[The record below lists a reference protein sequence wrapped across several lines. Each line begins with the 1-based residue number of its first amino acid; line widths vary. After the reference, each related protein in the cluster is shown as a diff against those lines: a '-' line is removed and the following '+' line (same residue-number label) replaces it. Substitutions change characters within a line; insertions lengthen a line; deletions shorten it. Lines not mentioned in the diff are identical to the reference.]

1 MLSAGN
7 EFTAM
12 STGHFVESLV
22 PLDQHKIDLRTYV
35 KSRNENIRKI
45 AAPQRLRMNLK
56 NQMLAQVDL
65 QVFPMENDA
74 CIVGIELIREI
85 RVVKPVLS
93 EKPNVALSDQPKAK
107 TIDMGHDIVCEVYR
121 NVIRDLQNSI
131 EFCERIIGWL
141 LPVRKPMTPV
151 QADFAEAAQKTDYQS
166 CAKKLSFTLYGY
178 ANI

>member
-1 MLSAGN
+1 
-7 EFTAM
+7 
-12 STGHFVESLV
+12 
-22 PLDQHKIDLRTYV
+22 
-35 KSRNENIRKI
+35 
-45 AAPQRLRMNLK
+45 MNLK
-56 NQMLAQVDL
+56 NQMLAEVDL

-93 EKPNVALSDQPKAK
+93 EKPKVALSDQPKAK
-107 TIDMGHDIVCEVYR
+107 TIDMGHDIVCEDYR

-151 QADFAEAAQKTDYQS
+151 QADFAEAPQKLIINHVHKSFRLLCTVMPIS
-166 CAKKLSFTLYGY
+166 CPNRDGVFSQTIMISSIRFTGFSLTSSLNSRINPHDSLVSYP
-178 ANI
+178 